1 MLKNIAVRG
10 KKDIVAVF
18 NKYAQISGKQD
29 TSRPQAT
36 LEFIDYIEGLPLN
49 EETVAEL
56 KTASKLRI
64 DESNIDDGAVP
75 ASIKIPVDVEESK
88 WNKAMDVFK
97 FVFNLQGNPQ
107 MPYFLRVAGMAYIK
121 KLEKQNAELG
131 VVEVKTIEN
140 SNKNAM
146 SFETFKDLSTDDKL
160 IEIYKLLLERG
171 V

>member
-18 NKYAQISGKQD
+18 NRYAQISGKQD
-29 TSRPQAT
+29 TGRPQAT
-36 LEFIDYIEGLPLN
+36 LEFIDYIAGLPLN
-49 EETVAEL
+49 EETATEL
-56 KTASKLRI
+56 KAASKQRI

-75 ASIKIPVDVEESK
+75 ASIKIPVDVEGNT
-88 WNKAMDVFK
+88 WDKAMDVFK

-121 KLEKQNAELG
+121 KLEDQNAELG

-140 SNKNAM
+140 SNNEAM
-146 SFETFKDLSTDDKL
+146 SIEEFKNLAADDKL
-160 IEIYKLLLERG
+160 TEIYKLLLERG